1 MSLQPQLFYL
11 LPEETARVAQAA
23 FPHGNV
29 SMRMYDTLGTFFRD
43 RDFAALLSSAVQPA
57 ESPVRVALAT
67 ILQFAEGLSDRQAA
81 DAGVPSG
88 PSRIDWKCATRSH
101 IG

>member
-1 MSLQPQLFYL
+1 MSLQPQLVYRV
-11 LPEETARVAQAA
+11 PEETARVAHSA

-29 SMRMYDTLGTFFRD
+29 SMRMYDTLGSIFRD
-43 RDFAALLSSAVQPA
+43 HAFAALFSSTGQPA

-67 ILQFAEGLSDRQAA
+67 ILQSAEGLSDRQAA
-81 DAGVPSG
+81 DAVRG
-88 PSRIDWKCATRSH
+88 RIDWKCATRSR